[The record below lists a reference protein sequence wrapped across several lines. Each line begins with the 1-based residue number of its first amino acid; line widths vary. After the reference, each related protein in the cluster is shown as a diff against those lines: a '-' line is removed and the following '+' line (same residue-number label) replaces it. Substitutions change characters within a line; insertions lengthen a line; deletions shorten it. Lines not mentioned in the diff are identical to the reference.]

1 MERGKYGVHKLKTNF
16 MMAKKLNK
24 KKKFYRTEM

>member
-16 MMAKKLNK
+16 MMAKKL